1 MIQLLAPLFRIIMI
15 IMIMIIEFDFVTHL
29 QLIELLLL
37 TLRQIVVMIA
47 DPSALAQDISLC
59 ALGVFLEHPLNRL
72 YFLILG
78 IDPYLLLPVSV
89 DPVSILPVAAAC
101 DKDSLSVLLAGP
113 PLSDVFLPVGP
124 LKHPDSLLL
133 VLDVLAS
140 VLPAIYPRKDSPPV
154 HQILLPLSLVGPL
167 RGGPVILAHSLYV
180 IPEEIAGILG
190 AIGPQKLP
198 LPTLLPIDVIPFV
211 LSSVRTHLLAIP
223 ILKVIPPLSGEPSP
237 ITIEVGPLPV
247 TLIVPPL
254 SLVDI
259 PIGIDEPPVS
269 IGLSIASKPNV
280 NRPIRPDLYSFPV
293 FLLLAPLPD
302 VDGLVRQDAWV
313 LEVPSQELRSP
324 RVRIIPELVRP
335 QLAALVQMVL
345 REFTQQ
351 SLHALIVKSDRHLL
365 RPTAG

>member
-1 MIQLLAPLFRIIMI
+1 MI
-15 IMIMIIEFDFVTHL
+15 IMIIEFDFFTHL
-29 QLIELLLL
+29 QLIQLLLL
-37 TLRQIVVMIA
+37 TLGQIVAGFAVA
-47 DPSALAQDISLC
+47 DPSTLAQNISLC
-59 ALGVFLEHPLNRL
+59 PLALCFEHPLNPL

-78 IDPYLLLPVSV
+78 IDPHLLLPVSV
-89 DPVSILPVAAAC
+89 DPVSILPVPAAC

-140 VLPAIYPRKDSPPV
+140 ILPAIHPRKDSPPM
-154 HQILLPLSLVGPL
+154 HEILLPLSLVGPL
-167 RGGPVILAHSLYV
+167 RGGPVILADSLYV

-190 AIGPQKLP
+190 AIGPHKLP

-254 SLVDI
+254 PFVDI
-259 PIGIDEPPVS
+259 SIGINQPPVS

-324 RVRIIPELVRP
+324 RVRVIPELVRP
-335 QLAALVQMVL
+335 QLAALVQMIL
-345 REFTQQ
+345 REFAQQ